1 MSVLK
6 AIILGIVQGV
16 TEFLPV
22 SSSGHL
28 SLFHYLLGTTSDTS
42 LLFDVM
48 LHLGTLI
55 AVFIVYYKTIW
66 ALVIEFFK
74 LIKDIFTGK
83 FKFKEITGTRKM
95 LIMFVFSCIPLLFL
109 LIPVGG
115 GQKLMDVCG
124 RFFLGDNPLGRG
136 IQFPVN
142 SCITSHFYIYIK
154 EKETCE
160 RGQYNRCVCR
170 RCSSGV
176 CCGFSRAFTFRI
188 DDINRY
194 DVRRKQGVYGSVFV
208 HSWYSCNNC
217 R

>member
-1 MSVLK
+1 MFLK
-6 AIILGIVQGV
+6 AII
-16 TEFLPV
+16 F
-22 SSSGHL
+22 GHSAGRYRISAGFEQWTFITL
-28 SLFHYLLGTTSDTS
+28 SLSVGNTSDTS

-124 RFFLGDNPLGRG
+124 SF
-136 IQFPVN
+136 
-142 SCITSHFYIYIK
+142 C
-154 EKETCE
+154 
-160 RGQYNRCVCR
+160 
-170 RCSSGV
+170 
-176 CCGFSRAFTFRI
+176 
-188 DDINRY
+188 
-194 DVRRKQGVYGSVFV
+194 
-208 HSWYSCNNC
+208 
-217 R
+217 